1 MLRLCVF
8 LAIFAIKMSS
18 AFASITIDR
27 TRVIFDATENVAS
40 FTLHNNNDKSSLV
53 QIWID
58 DGNIDKSPSLI
69 DVPFIVSPQI
79 NEIDAKQSQVIK
91 VKFIGKSVPVGE
103 TLYWLNVLEVPQKG
117 ESGKNYIQLAYR
129 TRIKLFLRSSEMK
142 NLSQAESSDKLK
154 FKFIKGGIM
163 IRNDSPFHITVS
175 NLKLLN
181 DGEGE
186 IDVEGFV
193 INPYELKEIKVN
205 STVDFRK
212 LEYSYINDWGG
223 EKTVS
228 VVP

>member
-8 LAIFAIKMSS
+8 LAIFSIKMSS

-40 FTLHNNNDKSSLV
+40 FTLNNSNDNNSLV

-69 DVPFIVSPQI
+69 DVPFVVSPQI
-79 NEIDAKQSQVIK
+79 KEINANQSQVIK
-91 VKFIGKSVPVGE
+91 VKFIGDSVPVGE
-103 TLYWLNVLEVPQKG
+103 ALYWLNVLEVPQKG
-117 ESGKNYIQLAYR
+117 ESGDNYIQLAYR
-129 TRIKLFLRSSEMK
+129 TRIKLFLRSSEIK
-142 NLSQAESSDKLK
+142 NLSQAESSEKLK
-154 FKFIKGGIM
+154 FKLIKDGVM
-163 IRNDSPFHITVS
+163 IRNDSPFHITLS

-181 DGEGE
+181 DGDSE
-186 IDVEGFV
+186 INVEGFV
-193 INPYELKEIKVN
+193 INPDELKEVKINNAV
-205 STVDFRK
+205 SFRK

-223 EKTVS
+223 EKKVS